1 MHEYSLVLAL
11 LEQVA
16 AHVAAHPGAA
26 VRRVELRVGDQAGVV
41 PELLETAFEVAREHT
56 PAAQAEL
63 VIERVPA
70 RWACPR
76 CAREVAGDGPLV
88 CGACGEPARLV
99 AGDELDLLRLELEVP

>member
-11 LEQVA
+11 LEQVE

-41 PELLETAFEVAREHT
+41 PELLQTAFEVARERT
-56 PAAQAEL
+56 PAARAEL

-76 CAREVAGDGPLV
+76 CARGLEEGEPLV
-88 CGACGEPARLV
+88 CATCGEPARLV